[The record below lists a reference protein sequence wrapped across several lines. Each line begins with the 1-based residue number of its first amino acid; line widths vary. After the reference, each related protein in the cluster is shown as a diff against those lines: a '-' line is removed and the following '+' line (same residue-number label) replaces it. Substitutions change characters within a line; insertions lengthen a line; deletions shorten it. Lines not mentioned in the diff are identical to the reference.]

1 MACGT
6 NEILMK
12 KALTIGFI
20 LAVAASAAHAD
31 TLRCGSKLIMEGDP
45 AGKVLERCGEPQNK
59 QVITE
64 PVRAAT
70 ALGGTNVVGTYTYE
84 IWRYTR
90 GAGKF
95 PALLRIEG
103 GVVKKLEFER

>member
-1 MACGT
+1 MKRFL
-6 NEILMK
+6 IL
-12 KALTIGFI
+12 
-20 LAVAASAAHAD
+20 LAFAIPAAHAD
-31 TLRCGSKLIMEGDP
+31 TLRCGSKLIQEGDP

-70 ALGGTNVVGTYTYE
+70 SLGGTQQVGTYTYE
-84 IWRYTR
+84 IWRFSR

-103 GVVKKLEFER
+103 GVVKTIEYER

>member
-1 MACGT
+1 MMKRR
-6 NEILMK
+6 ILILL
-12 KALTIGFI
+12 ALT
-20 LAVAASAAHAD
+20 LPVAAQAE
-31 TLRCGSKLIMEGDP
+31 TLRCGSKLIMEGDS

-70 ALGGTNVVGTYTYE
+70 SLGGTQQVGTYTYE

-90 GAGKF
+90 GQGKF

-103 GVVKKLEFER
+103 GVVKRLEYER